1 MAEHGGDKAVAQE
14 NIAEQQADHRQL
26 NRTRA
31 DGIDRV
37 QRMSKRPDQGGDQR
51 SQEGA
56 VDDFLD
62 HPDAEQAVYGF
73 LGQPGKPGDDGQQPG
88 ISHIVR

>member
-1 MAEHGGDKAVAQE
+1 
-14 NIAEQQADHRQL
+14 
-26 NRTRA
+26 
-31 DGIDRV
+31 
-37 QRMSKRPDQGGDQR
+37 MSKRPDQGGDQR